1 MLIFIAILFFVFIP
15 VNNMFLISQTFLLL
29 QPIEVREALPEKE
42 TKVSRLGISY
52 NAKEINPVIL

>member
-1 MLIFIAILFFVFIP
+1 
-15 VNNMFLISQTFLLL
+15 MFLISQTFLLL